1 MAIVGDAYVVVH
13 AITSGV
19 KKDIENGFKGVDREA
34 ENAGKRVSRSFS
46 KGFNNT
52 PIANSLSNMFGTST
66 ASAIRAAD
74 AFKIATQTGYFLGS
88 AITAAVGAIGA
99 LANGLVSLVAVTLA
113 AAPAFAVL
121 TNAIFGLVQVGGALA
136 IAFRG
141 VSTAIQAG
149 VKAGQTNKAQ
159 TIAITKAT
167 LALKRA
173 REDLAQLTANAA
185 ITEEKAVKSLAD
197 AQRELNLE
205 REKAAEQLQQLAF
218 DSEDA
223 AISEQKA
230 ALDLEKARE
239 TLARVSDLPPNS
251 RARKE
256 AELAFSQADLNYRRA
271 IDKNNDLK
279 KTETKNAAM
288 GNGSIQDQIAGQ
300 QDVIDA
306 SYKAEQASVDL
317 TKTKLDNTKS
327 ITRAT
332 EDLAQQE
339 KDLEH
344 LKAGGSAADAY
355 AVALNNLSASAQ
367 EFTKYIVGLKGTG
380 KDLQESIGKEL
391 FPRLETAIQNLI
403 DKLLPV
409 LKPLLGETGKAL
421 GDVAIH
427 LSDVLSRADNLDRI
441 KSIWETNDTALTI
454 FGDSIGNLIDD
465 FLLLAVAAEPLVLEF
480 ANWTKNITGAWKA
493 TLEADTKSGK
503 LSATL
508 EKAADVVRKLG
519 TLFRETFGAIGNL
532 VNANIGPGSGGYY
545 LLDYLTKAMTGLK
558 NLSEVDGKSLKQF
571 FLDGAINAGK
581 VLDILGFLTTEILK
595 IGASKEF
602 GQFADSIKGAFP
614 ALETIFNALK
624 EGLPSFGNLVKQ
636 IADFIAIV
644 TSGDSIKIFFDVLG
658 KGLETLNKFLKTDIG
673 QLLVNLG
680 NYIIPVV
687 AGLALMGS
695 GVGLFGKVIVG
706 NIAKLEGFV
715 GAFKNAPDNIRAFIT
730 SVADVS
736 PALAGKLSTAFE
748 AATHPIQTL
757 TKAFNFLKIAFLA
770 NPFVAIGIAI
780 VAFIAIFV
788 ILYKKNEAFRELVDK
803 VWAAIKNAIGVAV
816 DAIVGFFNNIMEFGA
831 KIWAPI
837 YDAVK
842 FVWDLV
848 FAYYKT
854 IFTIYKTIVEIIIG
868 IGLIIWD
875 FLYDKIQ
882 AVWGLV
888 AGWWNDTILP
898 FITGIVTKV
907 AEFGA
912 KIWDWV
918 FDKLSAVWGRV
929 KGFWDNTVYPFI
941 KQLADNFKNNVGAIW
956 GFIFDKLSAVWDRV
970 KGFWDN
976 TVYPFIANIKD
987 RITSVASGMWDGL
1000 KTGLQTVLNF
1010 IISGINSIIR
1020 VINFMIKGANAIK
1033 IGKAIPTLNEISPI
1047 KLAKGGVIS
1056 PSAGGTLARIGE
1068 AGKSERV
1075 EPLDPQGLSVRDRAI
1090 IAQLS
1095 GNSGATINM
1104 VINPSPGMDERELA
1118 AIVSRQ
1124 ISYQLRKGAA

>member
-391 FPRLETAIQNLI
+391 FPRLETAIQTLV

-409 LKPLLGETGKAL
+409 LKPLLEGTGKTL
-421 GDVAIH
+421 GNVAIH
-427 LSDVLSRADNLDRI
+427 LSDVLTRADNLDRI
-441 KSIWETNDTALTI
+441 KSIWENNDKALTI

-503 LSATL
+503 LSETL
-508 EKAADVVRKLG
+508 QTAADVVKKLG
-519 TLFRETFGAIGNL
+519 HLFGETFGAIGNL
-532 VNANIGPGSGGYY
+532 VKANVGEGSGGYY

-558 NLSEVDGKSLKQF
+558 NLTEVDGTPLKEF
-571 FLDGAINAGK
+571 FLQGAINAGK
-581 VLDILGFLTTEILK
+581 VLDVLGFLVKEILK

-602 GQFADSIKGAFP
+602 GSFVDSIKAAEPAIQTIVGAFTK
-614 ALETIFNALK
+614 A
-624 EGLPSFGNLVKQ
+624 LPSFGTLIKNV
-636 IADFIAIV
+636 AEFIATV
-644 TSGDSIKIFFDVLG
+644 TSGDSIKIFFDILS
-658 KGLETLNKFLKTDIG
+658 KGIETVNNFLKTGFG
-673 QLLVNLG
+673 QALVNAG
-680 NYIIPVV
+680 NYIVPFI
-687 AGLALMGS
+687 AALALLGS
-695 GVGLFGKVIVG
+695 AFGFFEKVIIG
-706 NIAKLEGFV
+706 NIAKLEMFTSKIPGLTGFISKLKQEITFLSYGVEFASVPFLAITAAIAAVVAILVVAYTQSEVFRNALKDLV
-715 GAFKNAPDNIRAFIT
+715 GGVLVALKEAFDKINDAIKAAIPQVDGLMGVFKAIGDFLGTYIVPIFKTILVTAINIISSSIVTFINLIKSISDNFQAAWDSISKIKDGILKMFKGDFIGGLKDIFGGIADILTLPFKNIIAFIKAILNNLINVYNST
-730 SVADVS
+730 
-736 PALAGKLSTAFE
+736 LGKLKIELPKFLGGGTIGFPKISNL
-748 AATHPIQTL
+748 AAGGIIQ
-757 TKAFNFLKIAFLA
+757 
-770 NPFVAIGIAI
+770 
-780 VAFIAIFV
+780 
-788 ILYKKNEAFRELVDK
+788 
-803 VWAAIKNAIGVAV
+803 
-816 DAIVGFFNNIMEFGA
+816 
-831 KIWAPI
+831 
-837 YDAVK
+837 
-842 FVWDLV
+842 
-848 FAYYKT
+848 
-854 IFTIYKTIVEIIIG
+854 
-868 IGLIIWD
+868 
-875 FLYDKIQ
+875 
-882 AVWGLV
+882 
-888 AGWWNDTILP
+888 
-898 FITGIVTKV
+898 
-907 AEFGA
+907 
-912 KIWDWV
+912 
-918 FDKLSAVWGRV
+918 
-929 KGFWDNTVYPFI
+929 
-941 KQLADNFKNNVGAIW
+941 
-956 GFIFDKLSAVWDRV
+956 
-970 KGFWDN
+970 
-976 TVYPFIANIKD
+976 
-987 RITSVASGMWDGL
+987 
-1000 KTGLQTVLNF
+1000 
-1010 IISGINSIIR
+1010 
-1020 VINFMIKGANAIK
+1020 
-1033 IGKAIPTLNEISPI
+1033 PT
-1047 KLAKGGVIS
+1047 
-1056 PSAGGTLARIGE
+1056 AGGTLARIGE